1 MTEPSPRGRV
11 ALARAWAVAI
21 PVIAL
26 LAAGCGDS
34 LGPDLP
40 TNPSPTGGKPPIS
53 AATGST
59 GSMRIITSTTGIDL
73 DPNGYAAVVDGG
85 TRYPIDLKD
94 TVVVAGLTP
103 GTHSVYLDNVSVN
116 CRGSTTLTRS
126 VAIQAGTTTTVT
138 YSLSCTALTIT
149 TGTLQVVTATT
160 GSNLDPDGYT
170 YSVDSAAV
178 RSIGIN
184 TTVTVG
190 KFKVGQHSVRLGG
203 LASNCTVNGSNPV
216 VVNVTENTTVQAAFS
231 VTCSGSS
238 TGSITATVSTSGANL
253 DPNGYS
259 LRVDG
264 GTSQHVGLNGSVTFA
279 GLTPGSHTV
288 LLGDLA
294 NNCSVNGPNP
304 QTVSVPSGGVAQA
317 AFLIACT
324 MALNK

>member
-1 MTEPSPRGRV
+1 MVFSRTSGVRMTKPSPRGRV

-21 PVIAL
+21 PGVIAL

-40 TNPSPTGGKPPIS
+40 TNPSPTGGNPPIS

-184 TTVTVG
+184 STVTVG

-203 LASNCTVNGSNPV
+203 IASGCTVNGSNPV
-216 VVNVTENTTVQAAFS
+216 VVNV
-231 VTCSGSS
+231 
-238 TGSITATVSTSGANL
+238 
-253 DPNGYS
+253 
-259 LRVDG
+259 
-264 GTSQHVGLNGSVTFA
+264 
-279 GLTPGSHTV
+279 
-288 LLGDLA
+288 
-294 NNCSVNGPNP
+294 
-304 QTVSVPSGGVAQA
+304 
-317 AFLIACT
+317 
-324 MALNK
+324 K